1 MNDESQLL
9 FRLWMGLSAP
19 ACLLV
24 LMLVAYQRQRHI
36 SDLLFGILLSAWLI
50 RLALQL
56 PQPPPVAGTGF
67 RTAVCLVAT
76 AVFSFGYEFTRGP
89 RRSQLVAI
97 GAFILILV
105 ASTGLTSW
113 MVLSDTGGQATL
125 IWQLAHAGLA
135 LAILVGTWSAWRQ
148 RRISRSVVCCVGAGL
163 LILGGGLLF
172 PRGTSFAMPFF
183 SYLYIGVLSAAWLV
197 STGRLQLGRGRMRRA
212 TDPLAGLYRNA
223 DSFDISPESF
233 STGARADKAV
243 KTERMR
249 IARDLHDGL
258 GSQLVGLIARYD
270 LHDPAQQQMVLALEE
285 CLLELKRVVD
295 SIDMEELDS
304 LPYALGRLR
313 HRVQP
318 SLDRL
323 GMSLNWHVDD
333 HPVLHALGPS
343 RVEQLLRITQEAL
356 CNVMRHS
363 QAQHVEVSLLHDESA
378 SQMKLQIRDDGCGI
392 SDSRSTRGD
401 QASLGTGLAGIHQR
415 CRAIQAEIDIIS
427 VHRQGTVVRV
437 SMPLQSEPHPV
448 SRERWWSALHRPFF
462 RAF

>member
-1 MNDESQLL
+1 MVDESELL

-19 ACLLV
+19 SCLLV
-24 LMLVAYQRQRHI
+24 LMLVAYQRQRHAA
-36 SDLLFGILLSAWLI
+36 DLLFGLLLLAWLI

-56 PQPPPVAGTGF
+56 PQPPPAAGIGF
-67 RTAVCLVAT
+67 RTSVCLVAT
-76 AVFSFGYEFTRGP
+76 AVFSFGYEFM
-89 RRSQLVAI
+89 RRPKRWRFVATGALV
-97 GAFILILV
+97 LMLV
-105 ASTGLTSW
+105 TSTALTSW
-113 MVLSDTGGQATL
+113 MVRSEDDGPAIL
-125 IWQLAHAGLA
+125 IWQLAHVGLA
-135 LAILVGTWSAWRQ
+135 LAIVFETWRAWRQ
-148 RRISRSVVCCVGAGL
+148 RRTSRIVVFCVAAGL
-163 LILGGGLLF
+163 VILGIGLLF
-172 PRGTSFAMPFF
+172 PRGTSYAMPLG
-183 SYLYIGVLSAAWLV
+183 SYLYIGILSAAWLV

-223 DSFDISPESF
+223 DSFDTSPESF
-233 STGARADKAV
+233 STGARSEKAV

-295 SIDMEELDS
+295 SIDMDDLDS

-333 HPVLHALGPS
+333 HPVLHAIGPT

-363 QAQHVEVSLLHDESA
+363 QAHHVEVGLLHDESA
-378 SQMKLQIRDDGCGI
+378 ASMVLQIRDDGCGI
-392 SDSRSTRGD
+392 AGSRITRDD
-401 QASLGTGLAGIHQR
+401 QASLGTGLAGMHQR

-427 VHRQGTVVRV
+427 VHQQGTVVRV
-437 SMPLQSEPHPV
+437 ALPLQPHPV
-448 SRERWWSALHRPFF
+448 SQERWWSALHRPFS
-462 RAF
+462 RA